1 MNLSKILSLT
11 KVPRILS
18 RPSLTEKADNLIAIL
33 NENELSQPPAFL
45 ESIRDN
51 VPIQEDL
58 KKKKTVSLYGRN
70 DDMFKY
76 CYLISDNLRSTQR
89 SLSTGACVGR
99 SLLRTKANNAS
110 LFFSNSFNQDQI
122 NQFLSGFCLSNYKYD
137 RKDLT
142 SQERE
147 NGKFT
152 QLEDLSIIHDKF
164 NPLDENT
171 KFHVQSAQ
179 YSLFCREMVNARGNE
194 ADPETMLEL
203 CKEIAKIDPNIKI
216 EYLVGKELED
226 KGLHLIHQVGVG
238 SNKASSL
245 VCMKY
250 EGNPSDPENVIALVG
265 KGVCFD
271 SGGLNLKPTGNIE
284 NMFHDK
290 GGACTVLAAFKGAV
304 EMKLPVNI
312 VCTMAYVEN
321 LMSATSFKPKD
332 IVRSLKGL
340 TVEIGNTDAEG
351 RLILADAMTYTQQVY
366 KPKVLLEFST
376 LTGAVK
382 VALGNEIAGIFS
394 NDDGLAS
401 ELFKVGQESCE
412 PLWRLPITEE
422 HREDMRSNVADLNNK
437 GKSVSGGASKAAAFL
452 EFFVEKGVKWA
463 HIDIAGTSF
472 REGEKFV
479 YSTGATGYGVKML
492 LNYLKK
498 KANGK

>member
-1 MNLSKILSLT
+1 MNLSKLLSLT
-11 KVPRILS
+11 KIPRITS
-18 RPSLTEKADNLIAIL
+18 RPKFTERAENLIAIL
-33 NENELSQPPAFL
+33 NENDITQPPAFL
-45 ESIRDN
+45 ESIKDN

-70 DDMFKY
+70 DDAFKY
-76 CYLISDNLRSTQR
+76 CHLVSDTLRNNQR
-89 SLSTGACVGR
+89 SLSTGACVAR
-99 SLLRTKANNAS
+99 SLIKNKTTDAS
-110 LFFSNSFNQDQI
+110 LFFSNDFPQEQI
-122 NQFLSGFCLSNYKYD
+122 AQFLNGFCLSNYKFD
-137 RKDLT
+137 RRGLSKD
-142 SQERE
+142 ERE

-152 QLEDLSIIHDKF
+152 QVENLNIFHDKF
-164 NPLDENT
+164 DPEDENN
-171 KFHVQSAQ
+171 KFHIQSAQ
-179 YSLFCREMVNARGNE
+179 YSLLCREMVNSRGNE

-203 CKEIAKIDPNIKI
+203 CREIAKLDPNIKI
-216 EYLVGKELED
+216 EYIVGKELED
-226 KGLHLIHQVGVG
+226 KGLNLIHQVGVG
-238 SNKASSL
+238 STKQSSL

-332 IVRSLKGL
+332 ILRSYKGL

-351 RLILADAMTYTQQVY
+351 RLVLADAMTYTQQVY
-366 KPKVLLEFST
+366 KPKTLLEFST

-401 ELFKVGQESCE
+401 DLYRVGYETCE
-412 PLWRLPITEE
+412 PLWRLPITDE
-422 HREDMRSNVADLNNK
+422 HREDMKSNVADLNNK

-452 EFFVEKGVKWA
+452 EYFVDKGVKWA
-463 HIDIAGTSF
+463 HIDIAGTAF

-479 YSTGATGYGVKML
+479 YSNGATGYGVKLL

-498 KANGK
+498 QTTQK

>member
-11 KVPRILS
+11 KIPRITS
-18 RPSLTEKADNLIAIL
+18 RPNLTERADNLIAIL
-33 NENELSQPPAFL
+33 NENALTQPPAFL
-45 ESIRDN
+45 ESIKDN
-51 VPIQEDL
+51 LTIQEDL

-70 DDMFKY
+70 DDAYKY
-76 CYLISDNLRSTQR
+76 CYLINDTLRNSQR
-89 SLSTGACVGR
+89 SLSTGACVAR
-99 SLLRTKANNAS
+99 SLVRSKAKNAS
-110 LFFSNSFNQDQI
+110 LFFSNEFPQEQI
-122 NQFLSGFCLSNYKYD
+122 AQFLNGFCLSNYKFD
-137 RKDLT
+137 KRNLT
-142 SQERE
+142 KEEQE
-147 NGKFT
+147 NGRFT
-152 QLEDLSIIHDKF
+152 QIEDLDIIHDKF
-164 NPLDENT
+164 NPEDPNNR
-171 KFHVQSAQ
+171 FHIQSAQ
-179 YSLFCREMVNARGNE
+179 YSLMCREMVNARGNE

-203 CKEIAKIDPNIKI
+203 CREIAKLDPNIKI
-216 EYLVGKELED
+216 EYIVGKELED
-226 KGLHLIHQVGVG
+226 KGLNLIHQVGVG
-238 SNKASSL
+238 STKQSSL

-290 GGACTVLAAFKGAV
+290 GGACTVLAAFRGAV

-332 IVRSLKGL
+332 IVRSYKGL

-351 RLILADAMTYTQQVY
+351 RLVLADAMTYTQQVY
-366 KPKVLLEFST
+366 KPKTLLEFST

-394 NDDGLAS
+394 NDDSLAS
-401 ELFKVGQESCE
+401 ELFRAGQETCE
-412 PLWRLPITEE
+412 PLWRLPITDE

-437 GKSVSGGASKAAAFL
+437 GKSLSGGASKAAAFL
-452 EFFVEKGVKWA
+452 EYFVDKGVKWA
-463 HIDIAGTSF
+463 HIDIAGTAF

-479 YSTGATGYGVKML
+479 YSNGATGYGVKLL

-498 KANGK
+498 QTSQK

>member
-11 KVPRILS
+11 KVPRIVS
-18 RPSLTEKADNLIAIL
+18 RPSFTEKADNLIAIL
-33 NENELSQPPAFL
+33 NENDITQPPTFL
-45 ESIRDN
+45 ESIKDN
-51 VPIQEDL
+51 LPIQEDL

-70 DDMFKY
+70 DDIFKY
-76 CYLISDNLRSTQR
+76 CYLVSDTLRNNQR
-89 SLSTGACVGR
+89 SLSTGACVAR
-99 SLLRTKANNAS
+99 SLVKTKANNAS
-110 LFFSNSFNQDQI
+110 LFFSNDFPSEQI
-122 NQFLSGFCLSNYKYD
+122 AQFLNGFCLSNYKFD

-142 SQERE
+142 KDERE

-152 QLEDLSIIHDKF
+152 QVENLNVFHDKF
-164 NPLDENT
+164 NPEDENNR
-171 KFHVQSAQ
+171 FHIQSAQ
-179 YSLFCREMVNARGNE
+179 YSLLCREMVNARGNE
-194 ADPETMLEL
+194 ANPENMLEL
-203 CKEIAKIDPNIKI
+203 CREIAKIDPNIKI
-216 EYLVGKELED
+216 EYIVGKELED
-226 KGLHLIHQVGVG
+226 KGLNLIYQVGVG
-238 SNKASSL
+238 SNKQSSL

-250 EGNPSDPENVIALVG
+250 EGNPSDPDNVIALVG

-312 VCTMAYVEN
+312 VCTMVYVEN

-332 IVRSLKGL
+332 IVRSYKGL

-366 KPKVLLEFST
+366 KPKTLLEFST

-394 NDDGLAS
+394 NDDQLAGD
-401 ELFKVGQESCE
+401 LFKVGQEVCE
-412 PLWRLPITEE
+412 PLWRLPITDE
-422 HREDMRSNVADLNNK
+422 HRDDMKSNVADLNNK

-452 EFFVEKGVKWA
+452 ENFVEKGVKWA

-479 YSTGATGYGVKML
+479 YSNGATGYGVKLL

-498 KANGK
+498 KTTKN